1 MNKLTVSTLLFFVA
15 AAANAQT
22 QVPNDFQAGTPAR
35 AADVNA
41 NFTTLETAVNTNT
54 NDIISNTD
62 AISQSQSDVLANAAA
77 IAANEVATQNNS
89 SSIDA
94 NNQSITANSASIAIN
109 QAAIQTNSDEIA
121 IVAARGPAMV
131 KANGQ
136 VIGTFLQAS
145 GATSPWFLSASHI
158 FMLSDTGYMFGVS
171 PWSAPRSNNTDIEA
185 GDLVVH
191 RVRFDGPNCTGQAY
205 MVAVQPDAQAQFFS
219 GYVFTSEHIDNPTPV
234 FYSPV
239 GSTVVA
245 NVPIQS
251 STDNGGVCGNGVG
264 TLDFAVAVFPNDPL
278 ITGVPSQ
285 RNLGAPITL
294 GR

>member
-41 NFTTLETAVNTNT
+41 NFTTLETAVNTNA

-62 AISQSQSDVLANAAA
+62 AVTQAQSNVSANAAA
-77 IAANEVATQNNS
+77 IAANEVATQSNS

-94 NNQSITANSASIAIN
+94 NNQSITANSASVAIN
-109 QAAIQTNSDEIA
+109 EAAIQANSDEIA

-136 VIGTFLQAS
+136 VIGTFLQATNFV
-145 GATSPWFLSASHI
+145 GPWPLAAQRI
-158 FMLSDTGYMFGVS
+158 WILSDTGYMFGVT
-171 PWSAPRSNNTDIEA
+171 PWRNLSVNPTVEA
-185 GDLVVH
+185 GTLAVE

-205 MVAVQPDAQAQFFS
+205 MVAASPDAQAQFFS
-219 GYVFTSEHIDNPTPV
+219 GYVFASEDINNPTPV

-239 GSTVVA
+239 GSTVVE
-245 NVPIQS
+245 NVPFQS
-251 STDNGGVCGNGVG
+251 NTSSGGGCEGFPG
-264 TLDFAVAVFPNDPL
+264 TLDFAVAVLPNDPL
-278 ITGVPSQ
+278 ITGVPNQ
-285 RNLGAPITL
+285 RILGAPITL